1 MLSLEEKDRQRQQFA
16 PVMLLLE
23 EKDCQQE
30 LKKGKIIIFAGNDN
44 GYPYP
49 LKL

>member
-1 MLSLEEKDRQRQQFA
+1 MLLLEGKDRQRQQFA
-16 PVMLLLE
+16 PAVLLLE

-30 LKKGKIIIFAGNDN
+30 LKTGKIIIFAGNDN